1 MKRFAI
7 IAICGSTLACAS
19 AGADVVTET
28 GSLSID
34 TTTGGSSDTL
44 SFAQFNSALGT
55 LTGISVELLGTANS
69 VYSVATN
76 STTPFT
82 TTGTSSTTLTLSGA
96 GLNSLS
102 TPTLTASVTGGS
114 VNASSSSS
122 TFVETYFPGSASVFD
137 LLGTVASGSLGAY
150 IGSGSASVLAQ
161 FSSSTS
167 SGTFTN
173 PAGSFAGAGGGGQA
187 SGDLTVTF
195 DYTPVPLPPAL
206 PLLLSGF
213 AALGL
218 LAKRRRGA
226 AVA

>member
-1 MKRFAI
+1 MKRFAL

-55 LTGISVELLGTANS
+55 LTGISVELMGTANS

-114 VNASSSSS
+114 VNASPSSS
-122 TFVETYFPGSASVFD
+122 TFVETYFPGSPSEFD

-161 FSSSTS
+161 FSNFTS
-167 SGTFTN
+167 SGTSTN